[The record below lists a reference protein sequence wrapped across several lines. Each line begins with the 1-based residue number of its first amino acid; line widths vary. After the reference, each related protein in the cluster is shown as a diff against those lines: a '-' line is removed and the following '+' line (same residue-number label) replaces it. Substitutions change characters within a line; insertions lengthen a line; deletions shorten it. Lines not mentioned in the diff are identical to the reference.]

1 MNTWVFHDSYKT
13 QEDAQVEA
21 ENIVKVGLA
30 KGVKVVKEGK
40 KSRPFLL
47 YIISN
52 KIKGEI

>member
-1 MNTWVFHDSYKT
+1 MSEYIFHDSYKT
-13 QEDAQVEA
+13 KEEAQIEG

-47 YIISN
+47 YILP
-52 KIKGEI
+52 IKGEK